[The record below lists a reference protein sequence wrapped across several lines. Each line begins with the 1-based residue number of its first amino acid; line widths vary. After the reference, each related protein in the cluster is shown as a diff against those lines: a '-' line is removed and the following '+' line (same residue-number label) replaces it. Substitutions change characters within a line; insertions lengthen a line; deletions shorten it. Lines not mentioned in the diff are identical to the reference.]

1 MANSFQNEIESLK
14 ETIEQNNKDLYN
26 AGVQGKAL
34 LERNEQL
41 ENEIQQL
48 HIEYTKTNEELE
60 QEKYSLKS
68 RIDFLE
74 KSEKRLENSILEEK
88 QSLRIDVDRKCEG
101 LDKLHRAEIS
111 AIKHQMKELQNEL
124 DESRLIQRQQEDKI
138 NKQNE
143 LLDDVEARRRQIHN
157 DSCTT
162 ELELATEVEKLK
174 IEIIKLRKESMQ
186 HQNLN
191 ERYELQVAAM
201 QKELFDLNEQKRNVE
216 KDRETYYNQLER
228 CRQEKRDVQSELD
241 AVMFQASDPN
251 SRGNS
256 LFGEVEDKRVIAE
269 KNLISAQIKLKC
281 LKKRFDQQV
290 SYALH
295 LKTKIAQLWQTRG
308 GSAEQ
313 DRIRRLEVTL
323 STTRNDYEKAM
334 SKISKLEVQLFDKS
348 TKVTSALKEGCTD
361 ADFAGFLE
369 GIIKK
374 KESELKETKKELD
387 ETQLFLMA
395 ETNKVSEAE
404 RALYRSRCDCDTLRA
419 KVVKLNLEIAQL
431 KLEHGS
437 GGRVKS
443 AVKKGNR
450 EIIGDCDV
458 IGKENGNILQ
468 EANNLI
474 TSTPSDDHIKNSSD
488 DQTKPKQAVCPDE
501 CKQQ

>member
-68 RIDFLE
+68 RIDVK

-143 LLDDVEARRRQIHN
+143 LLDDVEARRRQIHKYVI

-334 SKISKLEVQLFDKS
+334 SKISKLEVQKSLYKQAEPNNKYHDTKYECHYDVTSIVTSQLFDKS
-348 TKVTSALKEGCTD
+348 TKVT
-361 ADFAGFLE
+361 
-369 GIIKK
+369 
-374 KESELKETKKELD
+374 SELKETKKELD

-450 EIIGDCDV
+450 EII
-458 IGKENGNILQ
+458 
-468 EANNLI
+468 
-474 TSTPSDDHIKNSSD
+474 
-488 DQTKPKQAVCPDE
+488 
-501 CKQQ
+501 